1 MKYKIFALLL
11 GVAAAAGLALSA
23 SAAQTHEVP
32 VTLTVVNTQQRIS
45 VTVPASLP
53 VSVVDGVVVTATNA
67 AVRNTAEEG
76 AVRIAAV
83 TVNDGALTVGDYE
96 NFDDASGTTIA
107 LELNGCPTR
116 GAGALTITEPSPVLT
131 CSMASGKSRYWIR
144 LTTIVPRSVLP
155 HRIRVPRTGRACG
168 RFTGKTAFAG
178 RRVTRGNSRA
188 SPRIRSS
195 VSASP

>member
-11 GVAAAAGLALSA
+11 GMAATAGLALSA

-53 VSVVDGVVVTATNA
+53 VSAVDGVVVTATNA

-83 TVNDGALTVGDYE
+83 TVNDGTLTVGDYE
-96 NFDDASGTTIA
+96 NFDDASGNTIA

-116 GAGALTITEPSPVLT
+116 GAGALTITEEAFPAIEAGEALT
-131 CSMASGKSRYWIR
+131 IQYQARVGDSGE
-144 LTTIVPRSVLP
+144 
-155 HRIRVPRTGRACG
+155 ACAVQAA
-168 RFTGKTAFAG
+168 TLVYIIAA
-178 RRVTRGNSRA
+178 A
-188 SPRIRSS
+188 E
-195 VSASP
+195 